1 MKNSSKVLLRAG
13 VKGKVESELVF
24 AAGFQ
29 QPLLKLGLDDFI
41 MSVIQIFTPVIGI
54 DFFCLGMIITYLCT
68 KNRDH
73 DFNNLFEY

>member
-13 VKGKVESELVF
+13 VKGKMESE
-24 AAGFQ
+24 
-29 QPLLKLGLDDFI
+29 PLLNLGLDDFI
-41 MSVIQIFTPVIGI
+41 TSVIQIFTPVIGI